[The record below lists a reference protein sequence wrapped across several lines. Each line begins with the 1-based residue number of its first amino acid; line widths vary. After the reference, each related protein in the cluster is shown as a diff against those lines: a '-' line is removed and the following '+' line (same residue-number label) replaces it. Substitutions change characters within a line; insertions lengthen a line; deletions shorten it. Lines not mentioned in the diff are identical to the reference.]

1 MGQYD
6 THGGYFAPQGY
17 TRINTGGSHEE
28 NPNGGVQLGVDAQGI
43 PNMLEEG
50 EPVYND
56 FVYSDNIKTDAE
68 ILKKHGIPTKFAGK
82 LYSVIADYYVEEAN
96 RRPLDPISNNG
107 LNAMLTRLAEAQ
119 EEQKQLETQQ
129 ELEEQLAQMS
139 PEEQEQLRAML
150 DQQNAQGQMQEG
162 VPREAAMQ
170 GMPQGEPAMMPQ
182 GQSMSPEEAMM
193 MQQPMQAQAPQMM
206 PQQPMMMANG
216 GLIRRFDA
224 GSPQGTL
231 VTHRLAG
238 TEDLDRFYNP
248 QSYSLT
254 VGDTAQQQSP
264 EVETIMATTPPVYFN
279 PDDTGTTR
287 GGYMEVDGNGN
298 LIADIEPAVVTA
310 FPGKSQAW
318 VDAEVGPRSI
328 KKKVSE
334 GINDAMYDAIDIY
347 ENSLLADPFTHAAYS
362 VAKGNYGDA
371 ALDLGLAAI
380 PGIRSGSRAVKSAE
394 KGVRE
399 AKKAADRTAK
409 IVKARETTSAA
420 KSAVEHAKK
429 NLDASEAAISN
440 IEREIN
446 DAVKYRETLDN
457 VVDKKEVTSHINDYA
472 KQYDDA
478 VQKAKQ
484 AKKEL
489 KSSER
494 SVSRAER
501 KQNLQETLHPDAAKR
516 ADSAQANASTAS
528 NTNGTSAKPKDGTT
542 NQSTSSTETT
552 GGATETTSDGGS
564 STSGASPKPK
574 LTKKE
579 KWIKGSKITGWTLLG
594 GGVGTGIGFGIDALV
609 DAYKN
614 PLDNP
619 YKVDSSVY
627 NLDFSRNRNKD
638 ANNHALGGPIRRF
651 APGGTLT
658 TLPRYAGIANSAI
671 ATLYNAVQKP
681 DHYEIPQYNPILP
694 TVSAPAYITPEY
706 RPTDV
711 NMLSNAY
718 LADAAGNRRAVLNA
732 GAGPSTAAQLVGL
745 GYNSARNFG
754 TFTEQTRAAN
764 NTQRNQLAQL
774 RNSVAESERRFNDSM
789 SQFRAESLNMAK
801 LRNIQNYLMQQQ
813 LNYQAEG
820 QKYAA
825 LQSNLNSMSKDLAG
839 IGTENW
845 NMNMIN
851 QNPYFQYGVGFDGSP
866 FYNPNYAV
874 AQQTPIVRTPPL
886 ESLSLSDKA
895 IPPTVATTSMTPS
908 GLAMKGACGGFIR
921 RIKK

>member
-1 MGQYD
+1 MEQYD

-119 EEQKQLETQQ
+119 EEQKQMETQK

-139 PEEQEQLRAML
+139 PEEQEQLRAMVE
-150 DQQNAQGQMQEG
+150 QQNAQGQMPEG
-162 VPREAAMQ
+162 ATQEAAMQ
-170 GMPQGEPAMMPQ
+170 GMPQEAQAMMPQ
-182 GQSMSPEEAMM
+182 EQQMSPEEAMM
-193 MQQPMQAQAPQMM
+193 MQQQMQAPAPQMV
-206 PQQPMMMANG
+206 PQQPMMMATG

-224 GSPQGTL
+224 GSPRGTL

-248 QSYSLT
+248 QSISLS
-254 VGDTAQQQSP
+254 VGDTAQQQAP
-264 EVETIMATTPPVYFN
+264 EVETVMATTPPVYYN
-279 PDDTGTTR
+279 PDDTGVTR
-287 GGYMEVDGNGN
+287 GGYMAVDGNGN
-298 LIADIEPAVVTA
+298 LTADIEPAVVTA

-328 KKKVSE
+328 KKRVSD

-347 ENSLLADPFTHAAYS
+347 ENSILADPFTHAAYS
-362 VAKGNYGDA
+362 AAKGNYVDA
-371 ALDLGLAAI
+371 AVDLGLAAI
-380 PGIRSGSRAVKSAE
+380 PWIRTGSQVVSSAE
-394 KGVRE
+394 KGVRQ
-399 AKKAADRTAK
+399 AKKAADRTSK
-409 IVKARETTSAA
+409 IIKAREATTGA
-420 KSAVEHAKK
+420 KSAVEQAKK
-429 NLDASEAAISN
+429 NLDASETAISN

-457 VVDKKEVTSHINDYA
+457 VADKKEASSWIKDYVE
-472 KQYDDA
+472 QYDDA
-478 VQKAKQ
+478 VRKAKQ
-484 AKKEL
+484 AKKDL
-489 KSSER
+489 KASER
-494 SVSRAER
+494 NLTRAEV
-501 KQNLQETLHPDAAKR
+501 KQKSQETLHPDAAKR
-516 ADSAQANASTAS
+516 ADSAPT
-528 NTNGTSAKPKDGTT
+528 TS
-542 NQSTSSTETT
+542 STSSTGTT
-552 GGATETTSDGGS
+552 GGTVETAATGNTQNAGANDAPELSRKEKAKIFGKKAAKWIAGAAV
-564 STSGASPKPK
+564 SGAGVEGAIAGYNLIQDDKSSRTAVGADSIKPK
-574 LTKKE
+574 
-579 KWIKGSKITGWTLLG
+579 
-594 GGVGTGIGFGIDALV
+594 D
-609 DAYKN
+609 Y
-614 PLDNP
+614 
-619 YKVDSSVY
+619 
-627 NLDFSRNRNKD
+627 
-638 ANNHALGGPIRRF
+638 ALGGPIHRF
-651 APGGTLT
+651 APGGALT
-658 TLPRYAGIANSAI
+658 TLPRYAGVANNAI
-671 ATLYNAVQKP
+671 ATLYNAAQKP

-694 TVSAPAYITPEY
+694 TASAPSYVVPEY

-745 GYNSARNFG
+745 GYNSSRNFG

-774 RNSVAESERRFNDSM
+774 RNSVAESDRRFKDSM
-789 SQFRAESLNMAK
+789 AQFRAEALNMAK
-801 LRNIQNYLMQQQ
+801 LRNIQNTLMQQQ

-839 IGTENW
+839 IGKENW

-851 QNPYFQYGVGFDGSP
+851 QNPYFQYGVGFNGSP
-866 FYNPNYAV
+866 FYNPNYTV
-874 AQQTPIVRTPPL
+874 AQRTDQQPAQSTDITPT
-886 ESLSLSDKA
+886 A
-895 IPPTVATTSMTPS
+895 QPTDTHSA
-908 GLAMKGACGGFIR
+908 ACGGFIR

>member
-56 FVYSDNIKTDAE
+56 FVYSDNIKADAE
-68 ILKKHGIPTKFAGK
+68 ILRKHGIPTKFAGK

-119 EEQKQLETQQ
+119 EEQKQLETQN

-139 PEEQEQLRAML
+139 PEEQEQLRAMIA
-150 DQQNAQGQMQEG
+150 QQNAQGQMQED
-162 VPREAAMQ
+162 VPQEATMQ
-170 GMPQGEPAMMPQ
+170 GMPQGAPAMMPQ
-182 GQSMSPEEAMM
+182 EPQMSPEEAMM
-193 MQQPMQAQAPQMM
+193 MQQPMQAPTQQMM
-206 PQQPMMMANG
+206 PQQPVMMAEG
-216 GLIRRFDA
+216 GLIRRFDL
-224 GSPQGTL
+224 GGPQGTL

-254 VGDTAQQQSP
+254 VGDTAQQPTP
-264 EVETIMATTPPVYFN
+264 EVETVMATTPPVYFN
-279 PDDTGTTR
+279 PDDTGVTR
-287 GGYMEVDGNGN
+287 GGYMAVDGNGN
-298 LIADIEPAVVTA
+298 LTADIEPAVVTA

-347 ENSLLADPFTHAAYS
+347 ENSILADPFTHAVYS
-362 VAKGNYGDA
+362 AVNGNYGDA
-371 ALDLGLAAI
+371 AVDVGLAVL
-380 PGIRSGSRAVKSAE
+380 PGFRTGSRVIKSAE

-399 AKKAADRTAK
+399 ANKAAGRTAK
-409 IVKARETTSAA
+409 IVRARETTSAA
-420 KSAVEHAKK
+420 KSAVEQAKK
-429 NLDASEAAISN
+429 NLDASEAVISN

-446 DAVKYRETLDN
+446 DTVKYRETLDK
-457 VVDKKEVTSHINDYA
+457 VSDKKEITSHIRDYA
-472 KQYDDA
+472 EQYDEA

-494 SVSRAER
+494 SLSRAER
-501 KQNLQETLHPDAAKR
+501 KQALQETLHPDAAKR
-516 ADSAQANASTAS
+516 ADAAGTNTTTS
-528 NTNGTSAKPKDGTT
+528 NTNGTSAKSKDGTT
-542 NQSTSSTETT
+542 NQTTSSTETT
-552 GGATETTSDGGS
+552 GGTTETTATDNTPNEGAQEAPELSRKEKAKYYGKKAGKWIAGAAVTGAAVDGAIAGYNLIQDDKS
-564 STSGASPKPK
+564 SRTAVDADSIKPK
-574 LTKKE
+574 DYE
-579 KWIKGSKITGWTLLG
+579 
-594 GGVGTGIGFGIDALV
+594 
-609 DAYKN
+609 
-614 PLDNP
+614 
-619 YKVDSSVY
+619 
-627 NLDFSRNRNKD
+627 
-638 ANNHALGGPIRRF
+638 LGGPIHRF
-651 APGGTLT
+651 APGGALT
-658 TLPRYAGIANSAI
+658 TLPRYAGVANNAI
-671 ATLYNAVQKP
+671 ATLYNAAQKP

-694 TVSAPAYITPEY
+694 TVSAPTYTTPEY

-764 NTQRNQLAQL
+764 NSQKNQLAQL
-774 RNSVAESERRFNDSM
+774 WNSVAESERRFNDSM
-789 SQFRAESLNMAK
+789 AQFRAESLNMAK
-801 LRNIQNYLMQQQ
+801 LRNIQNALTQQQ

-839 IGTENW
+839 IGKENW

-851 QNPYFQYGVGFDGSP
+851 QNPYFQYGIGSGGSI
-866 FYNPNYAV
+866 FYNPNYDV

-886 ESLSLSDKA
+886 EKLSPSDKVL
-895 IPPTVATTSMTPS
+895 PPTVAATSMVPS
-908 GLAMKGACGGFIR
+908 GLTMKAACGGFIR

>member
-56 FVYSDNIKTDAE
+56 FVFSDNIKADAE

-119 EEQKQLETQQ
+119 EGQKQLETQK
-129 ELEEQLAQMS
+129 EIEEQLSQMS
-139 PEEQEQLRAML
+139 PEEQEQFLAML
-150 DQQNAQGQMQEG
+150 EQQNAQGQMPEG
-162 VPREAAMQ
+162 VPQEAAMQ
-170 GMPQGEPAMMPQ
+170 GAPQDAQAMMPQ
-182 GQSMSPEEAMM
+182 EQPMSPEEAMM
-193 MQQPMQAQAPQMM
+193 MQQQAQAPAPQMM
-206 PQQPMMMANG
+206 PQQPVMMAKG
-216 GLIRRFDA
+216 GLIRRFDL

-231 VTHRLAG
+231 VTHRLSG
-238 TEDLDRFYNP
+238 TEDLNRFYNP
-248 QSYSLT
+248 QAYSLS
-254 VGDTAQQQSP
+254 VGDTAQQQVP
-264 EVETIMATTPPVYFN
+264 EVETVMATTPPVYFN

-287 GGYMEVDGNGN
+287 GGYMAVDGNGN
-298 LIADIEPAVVTA
+298 LTADIEPAVVTA

-347 ENSLLADPFTHAAYS
+347 ENSIIADPFTHAVYS
-362 VAKGNYGDA
+362 GVNGNYGDA
-371 ALDLGLAAI
+371 LTDIALAGLT
-380 PGIRSGSRAVKSAE
+380 
-394 KGVRE
+394 GVRTGSQIVRS
-399 AKKAADRTAK
+399 AKKGIQATKKAAERTAK
-409 IVKARETTSAA
+409 IVQARETTSAA
-420 KSAVEHAKK
+420 RAAVEQASKK
-429 NLDASEAAISN
+429 LDAANTSMSRLNDQIVKSVGNTDKAVNNGLRAASEKRTSKLVDAYDSAAQ
-440 IEREIN
+440 E
-446 DAVKYRETLDN
+446 
-457 VVDKKEVTSHINDYA
+457 
-472 KQYDDA
+472 
-478 VQKAKQ
+478 AKQ

-489 KSSER
+489 EAAKKDFY
-494 SVSRAER
+494 RAER
-501 KQNLQETLHPDAAKR
+501 KQNLQEKLHPNAAKR
-516 ADSAQANASTAS
+516 ADTSGANTSTSTTS
-528 NTNGTSAKPKDGTT
+528 NTNSTSTKPKEGNTNNPTSQAETAGTADNTPNGGAQEVPELSRKEKAKYYGKKAGKWAAGAAVAGAAVDGAIAGYNLIQDDKSSRTATDANSIKPKD
-542 NQSTSSTETT
+542 
-552 GGATETTSDGGS
+552 
-564 STSGASPKPK
+564 
-574 LTKKE
+574 
-579 KWIKGSKITGWTLLG
+579 
-594 GGVGTGIGFGIDALV
+594 
-609 DAYKN
+609 Y
-614 PLDNP
+614 
-619 YKVDSSVY
+619 
-627 NLDFSRNRNKD
+627 
-638 ANNHALGGPIRRF
+638 ALGGNINRF
-651 APGGTLT
+651 APGGALT
-658 TLPRYAGIANSAI
+658 TLPRYAGVANNAI
-671 ATLYNAVQKP
+671 ATLYNAAQKP

-694 TVSAPAYITPEY
+694 TVSAPSYITPEY

-764 NTQRNQLAQL
+764 NTQRNQLAQM
-774 RNSVAESERRFNDSM
+774 RNSVAESERRFKDSM
-789 SQFRAESLNMAK
+789 AQFRAEALNMAK
-801 LRNIQNYLMQQQ
+801 LRNIQNVLMQQQ

-839 IGTENW
+839 IGKENW

-851 QNPYFQYGVGFDGSP
+851 QNPYFQYGVGSNGLIFH
-866 FYNPNYAV
+866 NPNYTP
-874 AQQTPIVRTPPL
+874 AQQKEQQPTQPTETTQPIQPMNVHP
-886 ESLSLSDKA
+886 A
-895 IPPTVATTSMTPS
+895 
-908 GLAMKGACGGFIR
+908 ACGGFIR
-921 RIKK
+921 RIKR